1 MPVGQKVDK
10 ESFWNKLG
18 QGFNKI
24 APDLL
29 DTLRLA
35 GNMINN

>member
-1 MPVGQKVDK
+1 L
-10 ESFWNKLG
+10 EKLG

-29 DTLRLA
+29 DSLRLA
-35 GNMINN
+35 GNMINNQKVYDESMKAI